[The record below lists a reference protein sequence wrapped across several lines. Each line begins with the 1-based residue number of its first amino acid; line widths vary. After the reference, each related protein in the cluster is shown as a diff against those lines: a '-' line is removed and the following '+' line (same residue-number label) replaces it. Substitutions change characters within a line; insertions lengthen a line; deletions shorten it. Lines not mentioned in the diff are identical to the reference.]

1 MVEAAAMVE
10 AAVTAEAATRRR
22 HMSGLQRYTRR
33 TRWFHAGVYVF
44 TFVALGTGLWIHFG
58 QEGRASFLAR
68 LLNRPDIVI
77 HEDAGWILAGL
88 TLVAIVF
95 GRRGIASFVVG
106 SVHYRRGDA
115 AWLWGWP
122 RAAFTGKFR
131 SHDGHFDPGQRIAN
145 LLLAGGLLVLIG
157 SGIGLVYV
165 HGGTLFVRLSFI
177 HRWTTYLLAPIIA
190 GHVLV
195 ATGILPG
202 YRGVW
207 RSMHWGGRVKT
218 ETAARLW
225 PEWLKEQRGME
236 SGLASDAHTVA
247 QTGSPGAETDAS
259 SRDVVEERWHAG
271 ASGADSTSSAGS
283 RPPR

>member
-1 MVEAAAMVE
+1 
-10 AAVTAEAATRRR
+10 
-22 HMSGLQRYTRR
+22 MSGLQRYTRR

-77 HEDAGWILAGL
+77 HEDAGWILAAL
-88 TLVAIVF
+88 TVSAIVF
-95 GRRGIASFVVG
+95 GWRGIASFVVG
-106 SVHYRRGDA
+106 SVRYRSGDA

-122 RAAFTGKFR
+122 KAAFTGKFR

-145 LLLAGGLLVLIG
+145 LLLAGGLLALIG

-207 RSMHWGGRVKT
+207 RSMHWGGRVTT

-225 PEWLKEQRGME
+225 PEWLKEQTGTE
-236 SGLASDAHTVA
+236 SDLGSGGRAVA
-247 QTGSPGAETDAS
+247 EAGFPGPGTEDGS
-259 SRDVVEERWHAG
+259 SRDVAEAG
-271 ASGADSTSSAGS
+271 SVAAATRTGSTDGADS
-283 RPPR
+283 RPPA